1 MKGVV
6 FTLEA
11 LITFSFF
18 SVVLLGAMVL
28 VQPSQPAIPLSETV
42 LLNDFCQVL
51 EMQYHDEVAEFM
63 ITKGN
68 SMPPEL
74 AEYILFLEETTG
86 KRMFL
91 EYGKRSSGCE
101 PLIQSERLFVYP
113 SLSYISDLNLVEI
126 DYFHKLKVGICK

>member
-18 SVVLLGAMVL
+18 AAVLMGAKIL
-28 VQPSQPAIPLSETV
+28 VQPPAPPVPLYETV

-51 EMQYHDEVAEFM
+51 ELNYHGETAEFI
-63 ITKGN
+63 ITKGE
-68 SMPPEL
+68 SVPPGL
-74 AEYILFLEETTG
+74 AEYLEFIEEKTG

-91 EYGKRSSGCE
+91 EYGKRTSECE
-101 PLIQSERLFVYP
+101 PLIQSERLFAFP
-113 SLSYISDLNLVEI
+113 SFSYYQEQNLVGI
-126 DYFHKLKVGICK
+126 NYFHKLKVGICK